1 MNSTV
6 TKEQQRQEAIARL
19 RILEERG
26 LMPEVRRDFENGR
39 VMWSERVVI
48 PGLGAN
54 GILYHL
60 DENPEFEKIIRDFE
74 AENDSLVYHAT
85 HEVFEF
91 GEVLDIFYVSKYEEE
106 WLAQDRAD
114 LEDGYCLV
122 YAANLDVDWCSEFG
136 TVGIAVSPSGGLV
149 RNA

>member
-1 MNSTV
+1 MNNTV
-6 TKEQQRQEAIARL
+6 TKEQQRQEAIERL
-19 RILEERG
+19 RILESKG
-26 LMPEVRRDFENGR
+26 LMPEVRRDFEKGR

-74 AENDSLVYHAT
+74 AETDSLVYHAT
-85 HEVFEF
+85 HETFEF
-91 GEVLDIFYVSKYEEE
+91 GRVLDLYHIGKHADE
-106 WLAQDRAD
+106 WKMDRDD
-114 LEDGYCLV
+114 LEDGYCLA

>member
-6 TKEQQRQEAIARL
+6 TKEQQRHEAIVRL
-19 RILEERG
+19 RILEGKG

-60 DENPEFEKIIRDFE
+60 DENPKFEKIIRDFE
-74 AENDSLVYHAT
+74 ADTDSLVYHAT

-106 WLAQDRAD
+106 WLTQDRED
-114 LEDGYCLV
+114 LEDGYSLV
-122 YAANLDVDWCSEFG
+122 FAANLTSDWLSEYG
-136 TVGIAVSPSGGLV
+136 TIAFEARGGGLV